1 MGRQHEHVRV
11 AVIGSGF
18 GGLGAAVRLRREG
31 ITDFVVLER
40 ADSVGGTWR
49 DNSYPGCAC
58 DVPSHLYSFSFAP
71 NPDWPR
77 TFSGHEHIR
86 AYLEHVTDTFG
97 IRPHVRFRHEVRM
110 MRWDAESLYWRIETS
125 QGTLT
130 ADVVVSAVGPLS
142 DPKVPE
148 VPGLAGF
155 PGKVFH
161 SARWDHEYDLRGK
174 RVAMIGTGASAIQ
187 IVPAI
192 QPEAG
197 RLTLFQRTPP
207 WVMPRTDR
215 RITALERRLHRHLPF
230 TQAVR
235 RGVLWGI
242 RELQVSAFTKRPGRL
257 GLVESLAKANMAKSV
272 KDPALRAKLTPSY
285 RIGCKRILLSSDY
298 YPALVEPNVDV
309 IASGL
314 AEVRGS
320 TLVADD
326 GTETEADAIVFGTGF
341 HVTDSPIGERV
352 VGAEGTTLAEAWK
365 DGMEGL
371 RGATVA
377 GFPNWMTIIGPNTG
391 LGNSSMILMIESQ
404 LNYMADYLRQLHV
417 LGGRVALGARPSAV
431 AAWNRRVQDRMRRT
445 VWNTGGC
452 TSWYLD
458 ASGRN
463 TVVWPG
469 TTGEFRRE
477 TRAVDLAEY
486 EVVRPPRGPRAA
498 PAAGNGAAATAATAG
513 PGTSAGAGTTTP
525 TTTDTPSDG
534 GTELPPEAA
543 AEETAGATRRAKAA
557 PREQPAQNAA
567 EPPGPTPGASAGT
580 AAATGGAPAQGTA
593 REVGA

>member
-1 MGRQHEHVRV
+1 MARREHVRV

-77 TFSGHEHIR
+77 TFSGQPAIR
-86 AYLEHVTDTFG
+86 AYLEHVADTFG
-97 IRPHVRFRHEVRM
+97 LRPHIRLDSEVRM
-110 MRWDAESLYWRIETS
+110 MRWDAEELRWEIETS
-125 QGTLT
+125 AGPLT
-130 ADVVVSAVGPLS
+130 ADVVVSATGPLS
-142 DPKVPE
+142 DPKMPE
-148 VPGLAGF
+148 VPGLAEF

-161 SARWDHEYDLRGK
+161 SARWDHDYDVRGK

-192 QPEAG
+192 APEVE

-215 RITALERRLHRHLPF
+215 AITAVERWLHRQLPF
-230 TQAVR
+230 TRAAR
-235 RGVLWGI
+235 RGLLWGI
-242 RELQVSAFTKRPGRL
+242 RELQVSAFTKRPNQL
-257 GLVESLAKANMAKSV
+257 GLIESLAKANMARSI

-285 RIGCKRILLSSDY
+285 RIGCKRILLSSEY
-298 YPALVEPNVDV
+298 YPALARPDVDLV
-309 IASGL
+309 ASGL
-314 AEVRGS
+314 KEIRGS
-320 TLVADD
+320 VLVAAD

-341 HVTDSPIGERV
+341 HVTDMPIADRV
-352 VGAEGTTLAEAWK
+352 VGADGTTLADAWK
-365 DGMEGL
+365 DGMQAL
-371 RGATVA
+371 RGATAA

-404 LNYMADYLRQLHV
+404 LNYMADYLRQLAL
-417 LGGRVALGARPSAV
+417 LGGSSPSGRAALAARPSAV
-431 AAWNRRVQDRMRRT
+431 NKWNRHVQARMERT

-458 ASGRN
+458 AQGRN
-463 TVVWPG
+463 TTVWPG
-469 TTGEFRRE
+469 TTGEFRKE
-477 TRAVDLAEY
+477 TRTVDLSEY
-486 EVVRPPRGPRAA
+486 EVLRVRDREPV
-498 PAAGNGAAATAATAG
+498 PAV
-513 PGTSAGAGTTTP
+513 
-525 TTTDTPSDG
+525 
-534 GTELPPEAA
+534 
-543 AEETAGATRRAKAA
+543 AKAA
-557 PREQPAQNAA
+557 TKEAA
-567 EPPGPTPGASAGT
+567 E
-580 AAATGGAPAQGTA
+580 AATKEPAEAATEESA
-593 REVGA
+593 A